1 MYYANAVDRLMQEGN
16 GIEMVFV
23 IRCSP
28 VPNGPLSYMLGG
40 MSVSAKEYV
49 IGSTLIM
56 YVDPYTHDHPRPR
69 TCTRCFSSTP
79 IHHPPSTTI
88 HDHPRPSTT
97 IHDHVT
103 VE

>member
-40 MSVSAKEYV
+40 MSISATEYL
-49 IGSTLIM
+49 IGSALIM
-56 YVDPYTHDHPRPR
+56 LP
-69 TCTRCFSSTP
+69 TCFINVAMGGTADELTKVRLLWTRVVGR
-79 IHHPPSTTI
+79 H
-88 HDHPRPSTT
+88 
-97 IHDHVT
+97 
-103 VE
+103 

>member
-1 MYYANAVDRLMQEGN
+1 MGTLAVFAAQMFGALIAFFVGRKCFKKSVQRKLLEPSMYYANAVDRLMQEGN

-49 IGSTLIM
+49 IGTTLIM
-56 YVDPYTHDHPRPR
+56 YVPYDK
-69 TCTRCFSSTP
+69 F
-79 IHHPPSTTI
+79 
-88 HDHPRPSTT
+88 
-97 IHDHVT
+97 
-103 VE
+103 